1 MKTGVRHTGIVVTD
15 IEKALGFYRDLLGLK
30 IARDFTEE
38 GDYIDSI
45 SGLSGVRVR
54 MVKLTADD
62 GSMIELLQYLSHP
75 REARHKSQ
83 LCDIG
88 CSHIALTVDDID
100 KEYVRLLQSGV
111 KFNCPP
117 YISPDGYAKV
127 TFCHDPDGTSIEL
140 VEPVGKTEAEL

>member
-1 MKTGVRHTGIVVTD
+1 M
-15 IEKALGFYRDLLGLK
+15 EKALAFYRDLLGLK
-30 IARDFTEE
+30 VAKDFTEE
-38 GDYIDSI
+38 DDYIDNI

-62 GSMIELLQYLSHP
+62 GTMVELLQYLSHP
-75 REARHKSQ
+75 REARDNPQ
-83 LCDIG
+83 ICDIG
-88 CSHIALTVDDID
+88 CSHIAFSVDDID
-100 KEYVRLLQSGV
+100 KEYKRLSKNGV

-140 VEPVGKTEAEL
+140 VEVLD